1 MPGFD
6 GTGPQGMG
14 PRTGGGRVFCPPG
27 AETRTGYG
35 QTGPFLRGAG
45 RGGIPWGGGRGRV
58 YGGGRGRGYY
68 RTIPFAAQH
77 FYHEP
82 NAAQTIEFLKN
93 QASLLEGELA
103 ALQKRIEELGKK
115 ENNA

>member
-14 PRTGGGRVFCPPG
+14 PQTGGGRGFCSPG
-27 AETRTGYG
+27 TSAYAPGYINSAI
-35 QTGPFLRGAG
+35 RGAG
-45 RGGIPWGGGRGRV
+45 RGGIPRGGGRGRAF
-58 YGGGRGRGYY
+58 GGGRGRWSC
-68 RTIPFAAQH
+68 RTIPFDAQQC
-77 FYHEP
+77 YHEP

>member
-14 PRTGGGRVFCPPG
+14 PKTGGSRGFCPPN
-27 AETRTGYG
+27 AEARTG
-35 QTGPFLRGAG
+35 GPFLRGAG
-45 RGGIPWGGGRGRV
+45 RGGAPWGGGRGRAF
-58 YGGGRGRGYY
+58 GGGRGRWSC
-68 RTIPFAAQH
+68 RTTVFDARQFYAA
-77 FYHEP
+77 P
-82 NAAQTIEFLKN
+82 NAATTIKFLKN

-103 ALQKRIEELGKK
+103 AIQKRIEELGKK

>member
-6 GTGPQGMG
+6 GKGPVGMG
-14 PRTGGGRVFCPPG
+14 PRTGGGRGFCPPG
-27 AETRTGYG
+27 ASTYPSGYIN
-35 QTGPFLRGAG
+35 PIIRGAG
-45 RGGIPWGGGRGRV
+45 RGGIPWGGGRGRAF
-58 YGGGRGRGYY
+58 GGGRGRWSC
-68 RTIPFAAQH
+68 RTIAFDAQQ
-77 FYHEP
+77 FDTAP

-115 ENNA
+115 EDNA